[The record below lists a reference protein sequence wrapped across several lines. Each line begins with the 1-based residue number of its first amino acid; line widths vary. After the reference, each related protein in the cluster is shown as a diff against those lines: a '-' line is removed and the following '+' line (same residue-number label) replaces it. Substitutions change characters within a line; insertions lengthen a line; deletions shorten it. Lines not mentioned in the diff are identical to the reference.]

1 MARPLRIS
9 KPGSW
14 YHLTARGNERRA
26 IYRNDE
32 DRQKFLALLEVWVER
47 YRIRLHAYVLM
58 DNHYHLLAETSEA
71 NLSTALQWLNLS
83 YSMWFNRRHRRVGH
97 LFQGRFKAIVVDS
110 QGWGLELSRYI
121 HLNPVRRRVFE
132 LDKGRRQQNRRG
144 VGRGVEARRFGER
157 VQALREYGWS
167 SYRAYVGLAASPRWL
182 VREELLGRM
191 GGGRKKWRKAYQRSV
206 EAGLREGVRDPWE
219 HLKGQVILG
228 EQEFVE
234 SLAEELRGDR
244 REQPSL
250 RGLRARPRWQEIVK
264 VIEGMK
270 QARWGQFRD
279 QRGDWGRDVALSL
292 GRLHG
297 GLKLRELGA
306 LVGVDY
312 GAVSVALKR
321 LEQQRQRDP
330 RLARRLREAENLLLN
345 V

>member
-1 MARPLRIS
+1 ME
-9 KPGSW
+9 
-14 YHLTARGNERRA
+14 TATA
-26 IYRNDE
+26 
-32 DRQKFLALLEVWVER
+32 VE
-47 YRIRLHAYVLM
+47 I
-58 DNHYHLLAETSEA
+58 
-71 NLSTALQWLNLS
+71 
-83 YSMWFNRRHRRVGH
+83 
-97 LFQGRFKAIVVDS
+97 
-110 QGWGLELSRYI
+110 
-121 HLNPVRRRVFE
+121 
-132 LDKGRRQQNRRG
+132 DKGRLRQLLPDDSHKLFGKAFAKTAPAFPPLPQRR
-144 VGRGVEARRFGER
+144 RRLFSLEKAITNKPPNTKFR
-157 VQALREYGWS
+157 
-167 SYRAYVGLAASPRWL
+167 
-182 VREELLGRM
+182 LLP
-191 GGGRKKWRKAYQRSV
+191 AYQRSV